1 MFLVQMVTKEEYG
14 LTIMRKDREEGKA
27 LMTLPKLVDG
37 ESGGPGTF
45 FLNLNSYLC
54 RI

>member
-45 FLNLNSYLC
+45 FLNINFYLC